1 MSNLCCIELVIHVEG
16 LFTSDFV
23 MQLQWK
29 NSVDCELIRH
39 QSSQFSFQMKKHQ
52 RVFVCTH
59 SSLSPV
65 I

>member
-1 MSNLCCIELVIHVEG
+1 MSNLCCIELVIHVEA
-16 LFTSDFV
+16 SYFV
-23 MQLQWK
+23 MQFRWK